1 VRDTNQYTVD
11 AAALRSIGVVALL
24 GIGAIHFLQI
34 VDTFQSTPL
43 LGMAYAALIAACVV
57 VAAWLLVTGDVR
69 AWGAAGLISVA
80 VILGY
85 AFTRLV
91 GTTFDNQDVGNWSC
105 MLGLAS
111 LFVEAALLA
120 LSSFAIA
127 LERTFSTREPA
138 KVIQT
143 ERALETGSNAG
154 LTTGRG
160 ATTSGRESML
170 SSSR

>member
-1 VRDTNQYTVD
+1 MRDANRCAVD
-11 AAALRSIGVVALL
+11 ATPLRPTGVVALL

-43 LGMAYAALIAACVV
+43 LGLAYAALIAACVA

-69 AWGAAGLISVA
+69 AWAAAGLISVA

-85 AFTRLV
+85 AFTRVV

-120 LSSFAIA
+120 LSGFAMALVHTDIKDSQPA
-127 LERTFSTREPA
+127 IELERELM
-138 KVIQT
+138 
-143 ERALETGSNAG
+143 LEG
-154 LTTGRG
+154 
-160 ATTSGRESML
+160 
-170 SSSR
+170 SSSVA

>member
-1 VRDTNQYTVD
+1 MLETNRDAVD
-11 AAALRSIGVVALL
+11 AGTLRATGVVALL

-43 LGMAYAALIAACVV
+43 LGLAYVALITACVA
-57 VAAWLLVTGDVR
+57 VAAWLLVSGDVR
-69 AWGAAGLISVA
+69 VWAAAGLVSVA

-85 AFTRLV
+85 AFTRFV

-120 LSSFAIA
+120 LSGFALA
-127 LERTFSTREPA
+127 LARADIENSKPAVELQRERIFE
-138 KVIQT
+138 
-143 ERALETGSNAG
+143 GSSNVA
-154 LTTGRG
+154 
-160 ATTSGRESML
+160 
-170 SSSR
+170 

>member
-1 VRDTNQYTVD
+1 MRDANQYGVD
-11 AAALRSIGVVALL
+11 ATALRPTGVVALL

-43 LGMAYAALIAACVV
+43 LGLAYAALIAACV
-57 VAAWLLVTGDVR
+57 A
-69 AWGAAGLISVA
+69 AAGLISVA
-80 VILGY
+80 VIIGY

-120 LSSFAIA
+120 ISGFAMALVHTDIKYSQPA
-127 LERTFSTREPA
+127 IELERELM
-138 KVIQT
+138 
-143 ERALETGSNAG
+143 LEG
-154 LTTGRG
+154 
-160 ATTSGRESML
+160 
-170 SSSR
+170 SSSVA

>member
-1 VRDTNQYTVD
+1 MNPSNHIAVD
-11 AAALRSIGVVALL
+11 ATALRPTGVVALL

-34 VDTFQSTPL
+34 VETFQSTPL
-43 LGMAYAALIAACVV
+43 LGIAYVGLIAACV
-57 VAAWLLVTGDVR
+57 ALGAWLLVNGDVR
-69 AWGAAGLISVA
+69 AWAGAGLISVA

-120 LSSFAIA
+120 LSGFAMALVRTDIKESQPA
-127 LERTFSTREPA
+127 IELERELM
-138 KVIQT
+138 
-143 ERALETGSNAG
+143 LEGS
-154 LTTGRG
+154 R
-160 ATTSGRESML
+160 
-170 SSSR
+170 

>member
-1 VRDTNQYTVD
+1 M
-11 AAALRSIGVVALL
+11 VALI

-43 LGMAYAALIAACVV
+43 LGVAYAGLIAASVA
-57 VAAWLLVTGDVR
+57 VAAWLLTSGDVG
-69 AWGAAGLISVA
+69 AWVAAGLLSVA

-85 AFTRLV
+85 AFTRFV

-120 LSSFAIA
+120 LSGYAAA
-127 LERTFSTREPA
+127 LLRANVTEIEPA
-138 KVIQT
+138 IEV
-143 ERALETGSNAG
+143 ERELVLEG
-154 LTTGRG
+154 
-160 ATTSGRESML
+160 
-170 SSSR
+170 SSSAA